1 MTDSVQTEATTPGA
15 WAPLRHRVFRML
27 WIAQVFSLVGT
38 WAQMVG
44 AQWFLTV
51 ESGRPELVALVQT
64 ATSLP
69 VVLLALPAGALAD
82 VLDRRRMLIVVQAG
96 MALVAVALAVDTLTG
111 HLGTVALLAFTAAL
125 GAGVALTN
133 PAFQATVP
141 DLVPRAELPAAAA
154 LNGVAV
160 NLARAVGPAVGG
172 LLVALAGVGW
182 TFAFNA
188 VSYLIFVVAL
198 FRLPPTPPRLD
209 PEPFANAMRLAVGYV
224 RASPAMLRVL
234 ARTALWVLPASAL
247 WALLPVVA
255 NSRLKLNST
264 GYGILLAAVGIGA
277 ILGAWQLSRIRTRL
291 SSTALLVLAAA
302 AYGLALV
309 VLGVGRSTPVALVVL
324 VLAGAGWTAV
334 LATLN
339 ATAQLILPGWVR
351 ARALAVYLLVFQGG
365 QALGS
370 LVWGALAGLLSTE
383 VSLLVAAATLL
394 LGLATLPILRLPD
407 PSRLDPT
414 HSSHW
419 PMPELALDP
428 EEQSGAVLVTV
439 EYRVLPDCVEDFV
452 KAMELTSRSRLRTGA
467 LRWGLYRDGL
477 ATDRFLE
484 LYLLPSWREH
494 LRQHEHR
501 QTVTDRIREEAL
513 AKLLAGPPHTSHLF
527 SQRAPSS

>member
-1 MTDSVQTEATTPGA
+1 MTDSAETEAATPGA
-15 WAPLRHRVFRML
+15 WAPLRHRLFRML
-27 WIAQVFSLVGT
+27 WTAQVFSLIGT
-38 WAQMVG
+38 WAQTVG

-69 VVLLALPAGALAD
+69 VLLLAVPAGALAD
-82 VLDRRRMLIVVQAG
+82 VLDRRRMLIVVQTG

-111 HLGTVALLAFTAAL
+111 NLGTVTLLAFTAAL

-141 DLVPRAELPAAAA
+141 ELVPRTELPAAAA

-160 NLARAVGPAVGG
+160 NLARAIGPAIGG
-172 LLVALAGVGW
+172 LLVAVAGVGW

-188 VSYLIFVVAL
+188 VSYLIFVGAL
-198 FRLPPTPPRLD
+198 FRLPAAPPRLD
-209 PEPFANAMRLAVGYV
+209 PEPFTNAMRLAVGYV

-255 NSRLKLNST
+255 STRLKLNST
-264 GYGILLAAVGIGA
+264 GYGLLLAALGVGA
-277 ILGAWQLSRIRTRL
+277 ILGAWQLGRIRTRL
-291 SSTALLVLAAA
+291 SSTSLLVLAAA
-302 AYGLALV
+302 AYALALV
-309 VLGVGRSTPVALVVL
+309 VLAVGTSTPAAVAVL

-339 ATAQLILPGWVR
+339 ATAQLLLPAWVR

-370 LVWGALAGLLSTE
+370 LVWGAVAGLASTE
-383 VSLLVAAATLL
+383 VSLLAAAAVLL
-394 LGLATLPILRLPD
+394 LGLATLPIWGLPD
-407 PSRLDPT
+407 PSRIDPS
-414 HSSHW
+414 HSTHW

-428 EEQSGAVLVTV
+428 YEQSGAVLITV
-439 EYRVLPDCVEDFV
+439 EYHVLPDCVGDFLD
-452 KAMELTSRSRLRTGA
+452 AMAYVSRSRLRTGA
-467 LRWGLYRDGL
+467 LRWGLYRDG
-477 ATDRFLE
+477 AETDRYLE
-484 LYLLPSWREH
+484 LYLVPSWREH
-494 LRQHEHR
+494 VRQHELR
-501 QTVTDRIREEAL
+501 QTVSDRSREEAL
-513 AKLLAGPPHTSHLF
+513 TKLLVGPPQASHLF
-527 SQRAPSS
+527 SQRAPG